1 MGSADDLASTI
12 ESDLTEIRIRSDN
25 GKSTLFVLRIDHIIG
40 MKLLVSKV
48 KIYELLDGYD
58 RIHQTSVEQN
68 NEYRMKN
75 I

>member
-12 ESDLTEIRIRSDN
+12 ESDLTEIRIRSYN
-25 GKSTLFVLRIDHIIG
+25 AKSTLFVLRIDHIIG

-48 KIYELLDGYD
+48 KIYELLDGYG
-58 RIHQTSVEQN
+58 RIHQISVEQN
-68 NEYRMKN
+68 NEYRMKY